1 MQGIAS
7 DSILA
12 PAKRLI
18 SFINA
23 SPSPFHVVEESCRR
37 LKEAGFHELDEK
49 KKWTICKGKKYFLTR
64 NKSSVIAFSIGEKY
78 EAGNGFSIIGAHT
91 DSPCL
96 KVKPISKQEKTG
108 YLSVGVECYG
118 GGIWNTWFDRDL
130 TLAGRVIIKG
140 SGGRLEHRLI
150 HIDRPILRV
159 PHLCIHLQ
167 RGMND
172 SFGANKETEVVPF
185 LATKVQDELCRP
197 VAKDTEESTAVK
209 DKGFQQIADKHHSL
223 LVELISKEAKCD
235 ASDLV
240 DMELVLADTQPA
252 AIGGALEEFIYA
264 PRLDNLFNTFCAL
277 EALINSEK
285 LSDEKNVRMIS
296 LFDNEEVGS
305 SSAQGASSK
314 LSELVMQRITKDIGD
329 GNFEQAIANS
339 YLLSADQAHAV
350 HPNYSDKHE
359 GRHQPK
365 LHGGPVVKI
374 NCNQRYAT
382 TSITSSFL
390 RVIAEKCG
398 VPLQDFVVRN
408 DSACGSTI
416 GPILAQKLGIRTLD
430 IGGPML
436 AMHSI
441 REMCCTSSV
450 SQSLLLFKTFFEEF
464 AALDESSC
472 IEGN

>member
-23 SPSPFHVVEESCRR
+23 SPSPFHVAEESCKLLRA
-37 LKEAGFHELDEK
+37 AGFVELDEK
-49 KKWTICKGKKYFLTR
+49 IKWNITKGKKYFLTR
-64 NKSSVIAFSIGEKY
+64 NKSSVIAFSVGEKY

-96 KVKPISKQEKTG
+96 KLKPISKREKTG

-130 TLAGRVIIKG
+130 TVAGRVIVKG
-140 SGGRLEHRLI
+140 TGGRLEHRLV
-150 HIDRPILRV
+150 HINRPILRV

-172 SFGANKETEVVPF
+172 SFGANKETEIVPF
-185 LATKVQDELCRP
+185 LATKVQDELCKP
-197 VAKDTEESTAVK
+197 VTREAEDPEAQDTKVTQA
-209 DKGFQQIADKHHSL
+209 ADKHHML
-223 LVELISKEAKCD
+223 LVELICEEAKCKP
-235 ASDLV
+235 SDLV

-252 AIGGALEEFIYA
+252 AIGGALNEFVYA

-277 EALINSEK
+277 EALIASEK
-285 LSDEKNVRMIS
+285 LGDEKNVRMIS

-305 SSAQGASSK
+305 ASAQGASSK
-314 LSELVMQRITKDIGD
+314 LSELVMQRITKDIGE

-359 GRHQPK
+359 DQHRPK

-374 NCNQRYAT
+374 NSNQKYAT
-382 TSITSSFL
+382 TSITASFL
-390 RVIAEKCG
+390 RVLAERCG

-408 DSACGSTI
+408 DSPCGSTI
-416 GPILAQKLGIRTLD
+416 GPILSQKLGIRTLD

-441 REMCCTSSV
+441 REMCGTTSV
-450 SQSLLLFKTFFEEF
+450 SQSLLLFKTFFEGF
-464 AALDESSC
+464 SALDESSK